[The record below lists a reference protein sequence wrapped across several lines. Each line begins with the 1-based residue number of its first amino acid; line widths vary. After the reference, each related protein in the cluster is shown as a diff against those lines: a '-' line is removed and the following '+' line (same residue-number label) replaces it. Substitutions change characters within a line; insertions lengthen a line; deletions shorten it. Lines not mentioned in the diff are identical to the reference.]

1 MNFGRTFFNFI
12 FHLCRSR
19 TFKPAPAGAGLR
31 LRNTVKYTNHF
42 KLAPSGIDMQRV
54 LLKISDRDLK
64 MLDPEPYRILDPL
77 LDFRLDPENKYDPE
91 TLVNHLI

>member
-42 KLAPSGIDMQRV
+42 KLAPSGIDMQRYF
-54 LLKISDRDLK
+54 LKFQTELK
-64 MLDPEPYRILDPL
+64 KKAGSGTILDPESAL
-77 LDFRLDPENKYDPE
+77 RL
-91 TLVNHLI
+91 